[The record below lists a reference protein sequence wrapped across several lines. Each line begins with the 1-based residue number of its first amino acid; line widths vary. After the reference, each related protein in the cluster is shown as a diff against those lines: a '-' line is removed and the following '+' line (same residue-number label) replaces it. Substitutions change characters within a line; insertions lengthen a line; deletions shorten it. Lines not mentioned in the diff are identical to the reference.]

1 MKDNK
6 KTTLR
11 GVVPVTNKEFLNVL
25 FGDEWDRA
33 HVTSFSDD
41 PNDITIDRRAI
52 CWAGGLAGSELA
64 RMGERDNQYFTISLF
79 NFDEKKGKAR
89 RAKDLF
95 DACFV
100 IVADDVREK
109 LPVELVEKLPVPT
122 YKMHS
127 SAGSEQWGWVL
138 SEPCESR
145 DTVDNLLDGLVS
157 KGLAPT
163 GRDPGM
169 KGVTRYVRLPEGVN
183 SKSSRLVDGVPFQCY
198 ISEWNPSR
206 SYAIEELASVFD
218 IDLMAGRHNLVV
230 DAADESS
237 PLVLGHPIWPHLT
250 VTGYGDDGWVRV
262 DCPNADK
269 HSSADASGGAFRIA
283 EDGHVEYQCHHGACN
298 GDASTGKLTGPRM
311 LKLISKQVGL
321 DMPELSRLHVESVQV
336 AGVRAML
343 EAGVIS
349 NSPGLLGDA
358 VTSGAGGSVVLRDP
372 AIGGLWEKDIID
384 YVYMAARHEFYN
396 LRSGALIPAKGL
408 DSLYLSECTGA
419 KGGLP
424 LASRQFLMAMDKEH
438 SVADGLGW
446 LPTGGSKPARN
457 AVIFSSE
464 GRRLVNTWKGF
475 ALTPVPG
482 DVSIWLEHAEY
493 LFPDP
498 FERGVVIKYL
508 AAVLQR
514 LGEKPAFTIL
524 NRGTLRNGK
533 DSFFEPMMKIFG
545 SAAGAANVEDVA
557 SGWGDYVFGMKFMI
571 MHEANMGQRK
581 DTANNLKVII
591 APSANGTR
599 MLNIKGKGLVTQA
612 DVTAYLI
619 MTNHRDAIAIES
631 GDMRY
636 FVADSWVDPR
646 DALYYS
652 RLRGWLER
660 DDGFA
665 KVMNYLLGLDVSS
678 FSLRELPKV
687 TGGAREMMQSGKYDY
702 EQDMEEMII
711 AGEFPFNTPFT
722 LKTLK
727 AVLRDSGHGRVGNN
741 GIESVLRGSG
751 FMKYRGAKKVDG
763 VTKATPHF
771 YSNLLPLEA
780 TGSES
785 YAEYFDFHDV

>member
-1 MKDNK
+1 MVN
-6 KTTLR
+6 
-11 GVVPVTNKEFLNVL
+11 NKEFLTTL
-25 FGDEWDRA
+25 FGDEWGRA
-33 HVTSFSDD
+33 HVTSFPDD

-52 CWAGGLAGSELA
+52 CWAGGLAGKGLDK
-64 RMGERDNQYFTISLF
+64 MGAGDNQYFTISLF

-109 LPVELVEKLPVPT
+109 LPVEMVEKLPIPT

-145 DTVDNLLDGLVS
+145 DQVDNLLDGLVS

-183 SKSSRLVDGVPFQCY
+183 SKSSRLIEGAPFQCY
-198 ISEWNPSR
+198 VSEWNPDLG
-206 SYAIEELASVFD
+206 YTIETLAAVFD
-218 IDLMAGRHNLVV
+218 IDLGAGRHNLVV

-269 HSSADASGGAFRIA
+269 HSSSDASGGAFRIA

-321 DMPELSRLHVESVQV
+321 DMAELSRLHVEGVQV

-343 EAGVIS
+343 EAGVVS
-349 NSPGLLGDA
+349 HSPGLLGDA
-358 VTSGAGGSVVLRDP
+358 VVPGAGGSVVLRDP
-372 AIGGLWEKDIID
+372 AIGSTWENDIID

-408 DSLYLSECTGA
+408 DSLYLSECTGS

-446 LPTGGSKPARN
+446 LPTSGARPSRD

-514 LGEKPAFTIL
+514 LGEKPTFTIL

-581 DTANNLKVII
+581 DTANNLKTII

-636 FVADSWVDPR
+636 FVADSWVEPR

-652 RLRGWLER
+652 RLRGWLEK
-660 DDGFA
+660 DSGFA
-665 KVMNYLLGLDVSS
+665 KVMNYLLELDVSS
-678 FSLRELPKV
+678 FSLRELPRV
-687 TGGAREMMQSGKYDY
+687 TGGAREMMESGKYDY
-702 EQDMEEMII
+702 EQDIEEMINS
-711 AGEFPFNTPFT
+711 GEFPFNTPFT
-722 LKTLK
+722 KKTLK
-727 AVLRDSGHGRVGNN
+727 AILRDVGHGRVGNN
-741 GIESVLRGSG
+741 GIEAVLRGAG

-763 VTKATPHF
+763 VTLTTPTF
-771 YSNLLPLEA
+771 YSNLLPLDASNKEA
-780 TGSES
+780 FD
-785 YAEYFDFHDV
+785 EYTEFHLS

>member
-1 MKDNK
+1 MDNK
-6 KTTLR
+6 KAVLR
-11 GVVPVTNKEFLNVL
+11 GVVSVTNKEFLTTL

-33 HVTSFSDD
+33 HITSFPDD

-52 CWAGGLAGSELA
+52 CWAGGLAKSELA
-64 RMGERDNQYFTISLF
+64 SMGKADNQYFTISLF

-109 LPVELVEKLPVPT
+109 LPVEMVEKLPLPT

-127 SAGSEQWGWVL
+127 SSGSEQWGWVL

-145 DTVDNLLDGLVS
+145 DMVDNLLDGLVA

-183 SKSSRLVDGVPFQCY
+183 SKSSRLVDGAPFQCY
-198 ISEWNPSR
+198 ISEWNPLLN
-206 SYAIEELASVFD
+206 YPIESLAAVFD
-218 IDLMAGRHNLVV
+218 IDLSAGRHNMVV

-237 PLVLGHPIWPHLT
+237 PLVLGHPLWPHLT

-311 LKLISKQVGL
+311 MKLVSKQVGL
-321 DMPELSRLHVESVQV
+321 DMTELSRLHVEGVQV
-336 AGVRAML
+336 AGVKAML
-343 EAGVIS
+343 EAGVIN
-349 NSPGLLGDA
+349 NSVGLLGSA
-358 VTSGAGGSVVLRDP
+358 VSGKAVLSGGRDP
-372 AIGGLWEKDIID
+372 AIGGIWEDDIID

-396 LRSGALIPAKGL
+396 LRSGVLIPAKGL

-446 LPTGGSKPARN
+446 MPTNGDRPSRDE
-457 AVIFSSE
+457 VIFSSE

-475 ALTPVPG
+475 ALTPVSG
-482 DVSIWLEHAEY
+482 DVSVWLEHAEY
-493 LFPDP
+493 LFPDA

-581 DTANNLKVII
+581 DTANNLKIII
-591 APSANGTR
+591 APSANGVR

-636 FVADSWVDPR
+636 FVADSWVPPQS
-646 DALYYS
+646 AAYYA
-652 RLRGWLER
+652 RLRGWLENES
-660 DDGFA
+660 GFA
-665 KVMNYLLGLDVSS
+665 KVMNYLLGLDVSG

-702 EQDMEEMII
+702 EQDMEEMIN

-727 AVLRDSGHGRVGNN
+727 AVLRDSGHNRVGNN
-741 GIESVLRGSG
+741 GIEAALRSNG
-751 FMKYRGAKKVDG
+751 FMKYRGAIKVDG

-771 YSNLLPLEA
+771 YSNVLPLEA
-780 TGSES
+780 TGRES
-785 YAEYFDFHDV
+785 YDEYFDFHNG

>member
-1 MKDNK
+1 MPN
-6 KTTLR
+6 
-11 GVVPVTNKEFLNVL
+11 NKEFLTTL
-25 FGDEWDRA
+25 FGDEWERA
-33 HVTSFSDD
+33 HVTSFPDD

-52 CWAGGLAGSELA
+52 CWAGGLAGKELD
-64 RMGERDNQYFTISLF
+64 RMGPADNQYFTISLF
-79 NFDEKKGKAR
+79 NFDEKKNKAR

-109 LPVELVEKLPVPT
+109 LPVEMVEKLPVPT

-145 DTVDNLLDGLVS
+145 DKVDNLLDGLVS

-183 SKSSRLVDGVPFQCY
+183 SKASRLIDGAPFQCY
-198 ISEWNPSR
+198 VSEWNPELG
-206 SYAIEELASVFD
+206 YTIETLAAVFD
-218 IDLMAGRHNLVV
+218 IDLSAGRHNAVV

-237 PLVLGHPIWPHLT
+237 PLVLGHPLWPHLT

-262 DCPNADK
+262 DCPNAGK

-298 GDASTGKLTGPRM
+298 GDASTGKLTGPRL
-311 LKLISKQVGL
+311 LKLLSKQSGL
-321 DMPELSRLHVESVQV
+321 DIGEQCRLHVERVQV

-343 EAGVIS
+343 DLGVVM
-349 NSPGLLGDA
+349 NSPGLLGEAPKMQVSKA
-358 VTSGAGGSVVLRDP
+358 VEAGRDP
-372 AIGGLWEKDIID
+372 AIGGTWEDDIID
-384 YVYMAARHEFYN
+384 YVYMAPRHEFYN
-396 LRSGALIPAKGL
+396 LKSGVLVPAKGL

-424 LASRQFLMAMDKEH
+424 LASRQFLMAMDKSV

-446 LPTGGSKPARN
+446 LPTGGEKPARD

-475 ALTPVPG
+475 ALTPCDG
-482 DVSIWLEHAEY
+482 DVSVWLEHAEY
-493 LFPDP
+493 LFPNA

-514 LGEKPAFTIL
+514 LDEKPAYTIL

-545 SAAGAANVEDVA
+545 SAAGSANVEDVA

-571 MHEANMGQRK
+571 MQEANMAQRK
-581 DTANNLKVII
+581 EVANALKVII
-591 APSANGTR
+591 APSANGVR

-619 MTNHRDAIAIES
+619 MTNHMDSIAIEK
-631 GDMRY
+631 GDKRY
-636 FVADSWVDPR
+636 FVVDSWVEPQS
-646 DALYYS
+646 AEYYV

-660 DDGFA
+660 DAGFA
-665 KVMNYLLGLDVSS
+665 KVMAYLLALDVSD
-678 FSLRELPKV
+678 FSLRELPAV
-687 TGGAREMMQSGKYDY
+687 TGGALDMMESGKYDY
-702 EQDMEEMII
+702 EQDIEEMILG
-711 AGEFPFNTPFT
+711 GEFPFNTPFT
-722 LKTLK
+722 KKTLK
-727 AVLRDSGHGRVGNN
+727 AVLREIGHGRVGNN
-741 GIESVLRGSG
+741 GIEAVLKRAGYE
-751 FMKYRGAKKVDG
+751 KYRGLKKEGGDVLS
-763 VTKATPHF
+763 TPTF
-771 YSNLLPLEA
+771 YSNLLPLDASSREA
-780 TGSES
+780 FDEYSE
-785 YAEYFDFHDV
+785 FHLL